1 MHKIYDLLS
10 ENISNKSYLSLIISI
25 EEICEPEECGTC
37 RILLSEIR
45 KINLCNRLEIQEK
58 IREIFRHFGDL
69 YNDKL
74 LEKHSVYE
82 SKSISELKSIY
93 TLIKISK

>member
-10 ENISNKSYLSLIISI
+10 EKISNKSLLSLIISI
-25 EEICEPEECGTC
+25 EEICEPEECEVC
-37 RILLSEIR
+37 RILLIEIR
-45 KINLCNRLEIQEK
+45 KINLCNKLEIKEK
-58 IREIFRHFGDL
+58 MREIFNHFGDL

-74 LEKHSVYE
+74 LDMYSVYE
-82 SKSISELKSIY
+82 NKSISELKSIY